1 MLPLYPKYVST
12 MVERVMDTLKVFW
25 NEECP
30 LNKFFMYSSPQ
41 FLSFSFCNLLY
52 ASSKYDFKIHPLF
65 EMSYAYEIIDCCF
78 RSSRETFTQFKL
90 PLRVDVVHDA
100 YIPPAQNLHRK
111 SWFSITNYD
120 IFKVILENSLTILCV
135 LST

>member
-1 MLPLYPKYVST
+1 
-12 MVERVMDTLKVFW
+12 MVERVMDTLKDFW
-25 NEECP
+25 YDECP

-78 RSSRETFTQFKL
+78 RSSRESFTQFKL

-100 YIPPAQNLHRK
+100 YIPPLPE
-111 SWFSITNYD
+111 SSPSISHYD
-120 IFKVILENSLTILCV
+120 TFKVIFENSLTLLCV

>member
-1 MLPLYPKYVST
+1 
-12 MVERVMDTLKVFW
+12 MDTLKVFW
-25 NEECP
+25 YEECP

-78 RSSRETFTQFKL
+78 RSSRESFTQFKL
-90 PLRVDVVHDA
+90 PLRLDVVHDA
-100 YIPPAQNLHRK
+100 YIPPHPESSPEEL
-111 SWFSITNYD
+111 
-120 IFKVILENSLTILCV
+120 V
-135 LST
+135 LYHQL